1 MGEEGEREVGRARVC
16 ALRVDATC
24 ECECLGLPDRMPR
37 AHAWAVAPLGETR
50 EMHELHDCILIA

>member
-24 ECECLGLPDRMPR
+24 ECECLGLPDRIPR
-37 AHAWAVAPLGETR
+37 VHALVVVPLGETR
-50 EMHELHDCILIA
+50 GMQLHNAF